1 MKSPSVEVAEQ
12 TENLLLNQL
21 KASSTPMSMQE
32 LANNLSQVQSLSHRT
47 LKEAAWKLVE
57 EGKAQFT
64 STWDLEIL

>member
-1 MKSPSVEVAEQ
+1 MKSSSVEATEP

-21 KASSTPMSMQE
+21 KASSTPMSLQE

>member
-1 MKSPSVEVAEQ
+1 MKLPSVEVAEQ
-12 TENLLLNQL
+12 TESLLLNQL

-32 LANNLSQVQSLSHRT
+32 LANNLGHVKSLSHRT

-64 STWDLEIL
+64 PTWDLEIL